1 MYEETELKFQFLQ
14 TSRFEWNEKY
24 NYTTTLRDNKTN
36 IRKSS
41 ATAETAHDADDVYYK
56 FSEVPVTLIKKRH
69 RIPFKFTQHYT
80 ISYTDTRP
88 AAAITPTHS
97 VAHVLSAY

>member
-1 MYEETELKFQFLQ
+1 LYEETELKFQFLQ

-56 FSEVPVTLIKKRH
+56 FSEVSVTLIKKTPPNTIQIH
-69 RIPFKFTQHYT
+69 PTLHY
-80 ISYTDTRP
+80 ILY
-88 AAAITPTHS
+88 
-97 VAHVLSAY
+97 